1 MRPQIHPI
9 PSGTRDVLPDEMR
22 ELRDITE
29 AIRAVFELDGYG
41 EVWTPALEY
50 EQVLGRGGGA
60 APAYRVF
67 DDHGEVLALRTDMTV
82 PIARLVASRYAAAE
96 PPFRLCY
103 FAHAYRGVRPH
114 RGQMREFLQAG
125 IELVGAPAP
134 DGTAEALSVLC
145 HALDAVGLR
154 DYRIGLGDASLYP
167 TLLRSFDIRQDAA
180 DELMEALVARDF
192 VALEGELARLGLADD
207 DAQLLLRVP
216 QVRGGPEV
224 LRAEHG
230 LVAAAVAGLRGVYE
244 LLAPEVARRV
254 ILDLGLVRKMGYYTG
269 AVFDVYDP
277 ALGAP
282 LGGGGRYDDLLG
294 RFGRPL
300 PAVGF
305 ALTIDRLH
313 IAMTGEER
321 VADEVAGLSSDGRG
335 EQAAVGGVT
344 GLSCG
349 GDGDERVADGV
360 TGLSSGGDG
369 ERAANP

>member
-29 AIRAVFELDGYG
+29 AIRGIFEHDGYG

-50 EQVLGRGGGA
+50 ENVLARGGGEP
-60 APAYRVF
+60 PAYRVF

-82 PIARLVASRYAAAE
+82 PIARLVSSRYRTAE
-96 PPFRLCY
+96 PPLRLCY

-125 IELVGAPAP
+125 IELVGAAGPQ
-134 DGTAEALSVLC
+134 GTAEALTVLY

-154 DYRIGLGDASLYP
+154 DFKIGLGDASLYP
-167 TLLRSFDIRQDAA
+167 MLLRSHDVPQDAV
-180 DELMEALVARDF
+180 ELLMDTLIRRDF
-192 VALEGELARLGLADD
+192 VALEAELGRLGLD
-207 DAQLLLRVP
+207 DADAELLLRMP
-216 QVRGGPEV
+216 QIRGGSEV
-224 LRAEHG
+224 LDADAG
-230 LVAAAVAGLRGVYE
+230 APVANAVAGLAGVYE
-244 LLAPEVARRV
+244 LLLPEVAERV
-254 ILDLGLVRKMGYYTG
+254 IFDLGLVRRMGYYTG

-313 IAMTGEER
+313 IALTGEE
-321 VADEVAGLSSDGRG
+321 SSA
-335 EQAAVGGVT
+335 EA
-344 GLSCG
+344 
-349 GDGDERVADGV
+349 
-360 TGLSSGGDG
+360 
-369 ERAANP
+369 

>member
-1 MRPQIHPI
+1 VRPQIHPI

-29 AIRAVFELDGYG
+29 AIRGIFEHDGYG

-50 EQVLGRGGGA
+50 ENVLARGGGEP
-60 APAYRVF
+60 PAYRVF

-82 PIARLVASRYAAAE
+82 PIARLVASRYPAAE
-96 PPFRLCY
+96 PPLRFCY

-125 IELVGAPAP
+125 IELIGAPAP
-134 DGTAEALSVLC
+134 QGTAEALTVLY

-154 DYRIGLGDASLYP
+154 DFRIGLGDASLYP
-167 TLLRSFDIRQDAA
+167 TLLRSHDVGADAV
-180 DELMEALVARDF
+180 DTLMDALIGRDF
-192 VALEGELARLGLADD
+192 VALESQLARLGLADA
-207 DAQLLLRVP
+207 DAELLLRVP
-216 QVRGGPEV
+216 QIRGGPEV
-224 LRAEHG
+224 LSGAEG
-230 LVAAAVAGLRGVYE
+230 PVADAVAGLASVYE
-244 LLAPEVARRV
+244 LLAPELAERV
-254 ILDLGLVRKMGYYTG
+254 IFDLGLVRKMGYYTG

-313 IAMTGEER
+313 IALTGEEKA
-321 VADEVAGLSSDGRG
+321 VAAS
-335 EQAAVGGVT
+335 GVT
-344 GLSCG
+344 ATSTEGPPS
-349 GDGDERVADGV
+349 
-360 TGLSSGGDG
+360 
-369 ERAANP
+369 